1 MDIEPGTSSEAD
13 KDLAALGDGWAK
25 SLKFIPG
32 FSYKKLED
40 HLVLEAKKTPDG
52 KPAEAL
58 KHKKSGYKLFKA
70 GYPRQIMVKP
80 NVKKGN
86 EAVHFLVRCH
96 VNAEMKKKQYL
107 VYVHLH
113 QHSGDIA
120 YAKCYCPAGA
130 GGCCKHVAATLYQL
144 LDYIELG
151 LSDIPDDKTCTQELQ
166 KWHVHAFQ
174 TISFK
179 SFGTDVTEPLN
190 FNKTSIPP
198 PPVQCCVP
206 FLVRFDVFWLEQH

>member
-1 MDIEPGTSSEAD
+1 MDKEFKVYSWILVQKIGGPFGTRS
-13 KDLAALGDGWAK
+13 
-25 SLKFIPG
+25 
-32 FSYKKLED
+32 
-40 HLVLEAKKTPDG
+40 KKTPDG

-166 KWHVHAFQ
+166 KWHV
-174 TISFK
+174 
-179 SFGTDVTEPLN
+179 G
-190 FNKTSIPP
+190 
-198 PPVQCCVP
+198 
-206 FLVRFDVFWLEQH
+206 

>member
-1 MDIEPGTSSEAD
+1 MDIESCTSSEAD
-13 KDLAALGDGWAK
+13 KDLAALGDGWTK
-25 SLKFIPG
+25 SLKFITG

-40 HLVLEAKKTPDG
+40 HLVIEG
-52 KPAEAL
+52 KPAEAF
-58 KHKKSGYKLFKA
+58 KHKISGYKLFKA
-70 GYPRQIMVKP
+70 GYPRQLMVKP

-130 GGCCKHVAATLYQL
+130 GGCCKHIAATLYQFL
-144 LDYIELG
+144 HYIELG
-151 LSDIPDDKTCTQELQ
+151 LSDVPDDKSCTQE
-166 KWHVHAFQ
+166 
-174 TISFK
+174 
-179 SFGTDVTEPLN
+179 
-190 FNKTSIPP
+190 
-198 PPVQCCVP
+198 
-206 FLVRFDVFWLEQH
+206 

>member
-13 KDLAALGDGWAK
+13 KDLAALGDGWTK

-40 HLVLEAKKTPDG
+40 HLVIEAKKTPDG
-52 KPAEAL
+52 KPAEAF
-58 KHKKSGYKLFKA
+58 KYKKSGYKLFKA
-70 GYPRQIMVKP
+70 GYPRQLMVKP

-113 QHSGDIA
+113 QH
-120 YAKCYCPAGA
+120 
-130 GGCCKHVAATLYQL
+130 
-144 LDYIELG
+144 
-151 LSDIPDDKTCTQELQ
+151 
-166 KWHVHAFQ
+166 
-174 TISFK
+174 
-179 SFGTDVTEPLN
+179 
-190 FNKTSIPP
+190 
-198 PPVQCCVP
+198 
-206 FLVRFDVFWLEQH
+206 

>member
-1 MDIEPGTSSEAD
+1 
-13 KDLAALGDGWAK
+13 
-25 SLKFIPG
+25 
-32 FSYKKLED
+32 
-40 HLVLEAKKTPDG
+40 
-52 KPAEAL
+52 
-58 KHKKSGYKLFKA
+58 
-70 GYPRQIMVKP
+70 MVKP

-107 VYVHLH
+107 VYVHPH

-166 KWHVHAFQ
+166 KWHVPIERTEHKLPCFSR
-174 TISFK
+174 TSFPPRIRMIRTK
-179 SFGTDVTEPLN
+179 KDVNAQYQKGRGRT
-190 FNKTSIPP
+190 T
-198 PPVQCCVP
+198 VQQERRCQRMTWNGLKLAWKKQEA
-206 FLVRFDVFWLEQH
+206 LVIWLVS